1 MATTLPYLYIVRLN
15 VEDEA
20 KEKIDNWSNRWH
32 MPDLLEVGFWGS
44 TRYRCVEGEPEYLHL
59 YEISGTEFFD
69 TEGYRYI
76 CRCDPPCGTV
86 KCQNKADP
94 ANPTGPQM
102 LRHMK
107 DSSRMVYEQI
117 VNYRTAEPRTHFP
130 GRHGDPVGSV
140 KSKTVWNVRMD
151 VDPEV
156 EEDFVKWYHEI
167 HLEEIGAFPGFIAGR
182 FVRRIDS
189 FSTID
194 PKYLVLWEIE
204 SPDVLKNLTPLAQR
218 NISEDEKRIRAGIK
232 NRKDAISVRIWPE

>member
-20 KEKIDNWSNRWH
+20 KEKIADWSNQWH
-32 MPDLLEVGFWGS
+32 MPDLLEVGFWSS
-44 TRYRCVEGEPEYLHL
+44 TRYRCVEGEPEYLHI

-86 KCQNKADP
+86 KCQNKTDP

-102 LRHMK
+102 LRHIK
-107 DSSRMVYEQI
+107 DGSRMVYEQLES
-117 VNYRTAEPRTHFP
+117 YCTAEPRTHSP

-151 VDPEV
+151 IDPEV
-156 EEDFVKWYHEI
+156 ENDFLKWYHDI
-167 HLEEIGAFPGFIAGR
+167 HLKEIGAFPGFIAGR
-182 FVRRIDS
+182 FLRRIDS
-189 FSTID
+189 FSTAD
-194 PKYLVLWEIE
+194 PKYLVIWEIE
-204 SPDVLKNLTPLAQR
+204 SPDAIKNLTPLSER
-218 NISEDEKRIRAGIK
+218 NIGEGEKRVRAGIK
-232 NRKDAISVRIWPE
+232 NRKDAVSVRIWPD